1 MLRRP
6 MAIRAAILACVLAA
20 AAWAADVTGKWSGDM
35 GGPDGSMTL
44 TATFKQ
50 DGTKL
55 TGTIDGPGG
64 EAMQIQDGKVDGDK
78 IVFTVAFNDMKIVHE
93 GTIKGDTISLQI
105 KMDGGDG
112 GPGPITLKRVK

>member
-6 MAIRAAILACVLAA
+6 IAIRAAILACDGGRGSLGCRRH
-20 AAWAADVTGKWSGDM
+20 GKWSGDM
-35 GGPDGSMTL
+35 GDRRRHDPDRYFQAGWDE
-44 TATFKQ
+44 A
-50 DGTKL
+50 D
-55 TGTIDGPGG
+55 GTIDGPGG

-105 KMDGGDG
+105 KMDGGG
-112 GPGPITLKRVK
+112 GVTEKAPVR